1 MDPSSAASSA
11 DPYPYYAELVAH
23 RPFYR
28 EGSLW
33 IASSAAAV
41 TAVLESELCRVRPP
55 TEPVPAALAGTPM
68 GEMFRQMA
76 RMTDGPAHRAMK
88 LLLVEGLGAASA
100 APAAA
105 VCALELASLPLRDF
119 VFQLAPHTIAR
130 LLGVEL
136 SEPARLA
143 HDLARCIALSVSPEQ
158 VERGSAAYVSLRAA
172 LLAARGG
179 LMDSLLRLAP
189 DPEPMLANAA
199 ALFFQIYDAT
209 AGLIGNT
216 LLAPNPSVLE
226 TLRWNPPIHNTRR
239 FVARD
244 GILCGQP
251 VKEGDAIL
259 VSLAAAN
266 RDPAANP
273 NPDRFDA
280 LRENPR
286 TFSFGAGIH
295 ACPGRNLA
303 VEIATAGVR
312 QRVQDPLPG
321 FTYLPAANARV
332 PLFK

>member
-1 MDPSSAASSA
+1 
-11 DPYPYYAELVAH
+11 
-23 RPFYR
+23 
-28 EGSLW
+28 
-33 IASSAAAV
+33 
-41 TAVLESELCRVRPP
+41 VLESELCRVRPP
-55 TEPVPAALAGTPM
+55 SEPVPAVLLGTPM

-88 LLLVEGLGAASA
+88 PLLVEGLGAASA
-100 APAAA
+100 SRAAA
-105 VCALELASLPLRDF
+105 DCAAELAGAPLRDF
-119 VFQLAPHTIAR
+119 VFELAPLTISR

-136 SEPARLA
+136 PEPAVLA
-143 HDLARCIALSVSPEQ
+143 RDLARCISPGVSPEQ
-158 VERGSAAYVSLRAA
+158 VERGSAAYLSLRAA

-179 LMDSLLRLAP
+179 LMASLLRLAP

-216 LLAPNPSVLE
+216 LLAPGPSVLE
-226 TLRWNPPIHNTRR
+226 TLRWDPPIHNTRR

-244 GILCGQP
+244 GVIFGQP

-273 NPDRFDA
+273 DPDRFDA
-280 LRENPR
+280 QRENPR
-286 TFSFGAGIH
+286 TFSFGAGVH
-295 ACPGRNLA
+295 ACPGRTLA
-303 VEIATAGVR
+303 LEIASAGVR
-312 QRVQDPLPG
+312 QRAAEPLPG